1 MSALLLMS
9 TLCHSYNP
17 SGRGDTHGVEKT
29 FERVEVAG
37 QSTRVW
43 RGGSGPDVVVL
54 HGWGGRIESMA
65 PALDCLSS
73 AFSVTAIDL
82 PGFGEAPFPQGTWG
96 TPDFAAFTRD
106 VLIELQIARAH
117 FVGHS
122 FGGKVSLYLAAVHR
136 DLVDKLVLVDA
147 TGVRLPPSIEARF
160 KKAAA
165 RLGHAAGKVGPLG
178 QRLKEAVYS
187 RVGSNDYR
195 DAGPLRPILVRVVNE
210 DYQSFLPR
218 IGSST
223 LLVWG
228 DQDESTPLG
237 MAHLME
243 HQIPDA
249 GLVVFEGAGHFSYL
263 DDPER
268 FCRVVRYFLG
278 APL

>member
-1 MSALLLMS
+1 M
-9 TLCHSYNP
+9 
-17 SGRGDTHGVEKT
+17 EKT
-29 FERVEVAG
+29 FERIDVAG

-43 RGGSGPDVVVL
+43 RAGSGPDVVVL

-65 PALDCLSS
+65 PVLDCLST
-73 AFSVTAIDL
+73 AFSVYAIDL
-82 PGFGEAPFPQGTWG
+82 PGFGEAPFPQGVWG

-106 VLIELQIARAH
+106 TLAHLGIARAH

-147 TGVRLPPSIEARF
+147 TGVRLPPSLETRA

-165 RLGHAAGKVGPLG
+165 RAARAMGKAGPLG
-178 QRLKEAVYS
+178 KSLKDAVYA
-187 RVGSNDYR
+187 RLGSNDYR
-195 DAGPLRPILVRVVNE
+195 DAGPIRPILVRVVNE
-210 DYQSFLPR
+210 DYQTFLPR
-218 IGSST
+218 IESST

-228 DQDESTPLG
+228 DQDEATPIAMG
-237 MAHLME
+237 RVME
-243 HQIPDA
+243 QQIPDA

-268 FCRVVRYFLG
+268 FCRVVRFFLG

>member
-1 MSALLLMS
+1 
-9 TLCHSYNP
+9 
-17 SGRGDTHGVEKT
+17 VEKT
-29 FERVEVAG
+29 FERVDVAG

-43 RGGSGPDVVVL
+43 QAGAGPDVVVL

-65 PALDCLSS
+65 PTLDCLSG

-82 PGFGEAPFPQGTWG
+82 PGFGEAPFPQGIWG

-106 VLIELQIARAH
+106 VLAQLQIARAH

-122 FGGKVSLYLAAVHR
+122 FGGKVSMYLAAVHR

-147 TGVRLPPSIEARF
+147 TGVRLPPSLGARF
-160 KKAAA
+160 KKATAH
-165 RLGHAAGKVGPLG
+165 LGRAAGKLGPVG
-178 QRLKEAVYS
+178 QRFKDAVYA
-187 RVGSNDYR
+187 RVSSGDYR
-195 DAGPLRPILVRVVNE
+195 DAGPLRPILFRVVNE
-210 DYQSFLPR
+210 DYQGFFPR

-223 LLVWG
+223 LLIWG

-237 MAHLME
+237 MARVME

-268 FCRVVRYFLG
+268 FCRVVRHFLG